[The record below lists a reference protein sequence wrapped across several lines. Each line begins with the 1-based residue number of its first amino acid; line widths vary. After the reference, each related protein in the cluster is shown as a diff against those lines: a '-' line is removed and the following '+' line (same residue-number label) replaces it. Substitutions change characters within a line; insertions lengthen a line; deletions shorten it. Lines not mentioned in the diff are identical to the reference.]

1 MKASAV
7 DTKPKRKYNTLY
19 PVIYIYSIRT
29 HRMLTLHFSEKLSI
43 HAKKTLKEAESF
55 ARAENAVTVDPK
67 HLLFAILAEGGSLG
81 NLFLDNAGLKKN
93 ALEEFLLKQ
102 SKVKAP
108 VATTTTEKGPI
119 AFSLPLKNI
128 LSRAFFAANRF
139 HSPYVGTEHLVY
151 ALLETPD
158 DEITGIFTVLGI
170 DTEQVLDNLEAHLGF
185 ENFPNFGKM
194 LDLPELPF
202 AKRKTAPD
210 TATPYLSQYTYDL
223 GDDAI
228 LRGETLVGRDH
239 ELSRLVQILGRKNKN
254 NPLLIGEPGVGKT
267 ALVSALGRL
276 ILEGKAGR
284 HLSGKRILSL
294 DLALIVAGT
303 NFRGEFET
311 RLKEIIRE
319 ASEHEDVILFV
330 DEFHTIIGAG
340 NTQGGLDAANILKP
354 ALSRGD
360 IQIIGATTLSEYK
373 RHIEKDAALE
383 RRFQT
388 LVVREP
394 SPEETKVLLRRVKKQ
409 YESFHG
415 VTIDRELLDR
425 AVDLAV
431 RHLPNRFLPDKALD
445 LLDEASSLAKNRIA
459 ETTETKELAFLEG
472 DRRLLLNEKEEL
484 IRDGLF
490 DEAAKL
496 LEEEKRIDL
505 DLAAL
510 KAKQSNDKT
519 PRETVP
525 VMIDDLLDT
534 VSHAT
539 GIPTEK
545 LREESDGKHLSRIAK
560 TLRTRLVGQEEAIR
574 GIEAALLRSA
584 FGLGAPNRPLG
595 SFLLLGPTG
604 VGKTLAAKIL
614 AEEFF
619 GGHDTLIRLDMS
631 EFMERHSV
639 AQMIGAPA
647 GYVGYGEGGKLTE
660 KIRRNPYAVVL
671 FDEIEKAHPDVHNI
685 LLQILD
691 EGMLTDAEGRAVSFR
706 HALIILTSN
715 IGTASF
721 TNRAKI
727 GFGEGKDAGS
737 ILSEYESVKGEVLAE
752 LKKTLR
758 PELLSRLDHSIV
770 MNALDRDAVGKIVR
784 LELASF
790 RNRLKK
796 RGIELAIPEAT
807 IRFIAEKSFAPEHGA
822 RLIRKNI
829 ELHVER
835 PLAEAL
841 LAREDK
847 TTNSFILEIE
857 GDTLVARAAVSRQQ
871 SAVNKKQRTKTDK
884 RKPVREKKPT
894 KNTKSKTV
902 NNKQSTI
909 NKKPKAKK

>member
-1 MKASAV
+1 
-7 DTKPKRKYNTLY
+7 
-19 PVIYIYSIRT
+19 
-29 HRMLTLHFSEKLSI
+29 MLTIHFSEKLSI
-43 HAKKTLKEAESF
+43 HAKKTLKEAETF
-55 ARAENAVTVDPK
+55 ARTENAAAVDPK
-67 HLLFAILAEGGSLG
+67 HLLFAVLSEGGSLG
-81 NLFLDNAGLKKN
+81 ALFLDNAGLKRS
-93 ALEEFLLKQ
+93 ALEEFLFKQ
-102 SKVKAP
+102 SQVKAP
-108 VATTTTEKGPI
+108 AATAAVLAGPI

-158 DEITGIFTVLGI
+158 EEVLGI
-170 DTEQVLDNLEAHLGF
+170 FSALGINTEQVLDNLEAHLGF

-194 LDLPELPF
+194 LDLPDMPF
-202 AKRKTAPD
+202 AKRKTTQD
-210 TATPYLSQYTYDL
+210 QTTPYLSQYTYDL

-228 LRGETLVGRDH
+228 LRGETLVGREH
-239 ELSRLVQILGRKNKN
+239 ELKRLVQILGRKNKN

-276 ILEGKAGR
+276 ILEGKGGR

-319 ASEHEDVILFV
+319 AGEHEDIILFV

-388 LVVREP
+388 LLVREP
-394 SPEETKVLLRRVKKQ
+394 SPEETKTLLRRVKKQ

-415 VTIDRELLDR
+415 VTIGTDLIDR

-472 DRRLLLNEKEEL
+472 DRRLLLNEKEDL

-510 KAKQSNDKT
+510 KAKRSNDKT

-604 VGKTLAAKIL
+604 VGKTLTAKIL

-660 KIRRNPYAVVL
+660 RIRRNPYAVVL

-727 GFGEGKDAGS
+727 GFGEGKDAQS

-784 LELASF
+784 LELAAL
-790 RNRLKK
+790 RTRLRK
-796 RGIELAIPEAT
+796 RGIDLRIPEAT
-807 IRFIAEKSFAPEHGA
+807 IRFVAEKSFAPEHGA
-822 RLIRKNI
+822 RLVRRNI
-829 ELHVER
+829 ETHVER

-841 LAREDK
+841 FARTDK
-847 TTNSFILEIE
+847 AISSFTLETL
-857 GDTLVARAAVSRQQ
+857 GDTLVARAATSDKEQGAGSREQETSDKKRGARNREQ
-871 SAVNKKQRTKTDK
+871 KSSKSKSAEAK
-884 RKPVREKKPT
+884 RPT
-894 KNTKSKTV
+894 KNTKPDTTGGKR
-902 NNKQSTI
+902 STAVR
-909 NKKPKAKK
+909 KPKAKK